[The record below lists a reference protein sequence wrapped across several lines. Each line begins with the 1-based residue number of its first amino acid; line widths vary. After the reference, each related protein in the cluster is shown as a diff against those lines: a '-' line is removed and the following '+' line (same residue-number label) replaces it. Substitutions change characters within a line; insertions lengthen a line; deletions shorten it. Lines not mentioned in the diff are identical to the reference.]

1 MGSVLLLLKL
11 EGKQRLSHVYSDEQ
25 REKLILFCFERILK
39 VLEGFKI
46 FVITP
51 DDISGDF
58 DIVRD
63 EWEDL
68 NKSIRKAREKI
79 GDDMLIL
86 PCDLPFV
93 EREDIDRLIGE
104 KVRIVPS
111 QNGGTNA
118 LFLPAEVDTETQFG
132 ENSFE
137 RHLETLKS
145 GRIEYEVYESDKF
158 RDVDTEEDILWALEH
173 RRDSEF
179 SKFVREELNGIE

>member
-1 MGSVLLLLKL
+1 MGSIVLLVKL
-11 EGKQRLSHVYSDEQ
+11 EGKQRLSQVYSDEQ
-25 REKLILFCFERILK
+25 RERLILFCFERILK

-51 DDISGDF
+51 DDILGNF
-58 DIVRD
+58 NVMRD
-63 EWEDL
+63 EWGDL
-68 NKSIRKAREKI
+68 NKSIRKRREKI
-79 GDDMLIL
+79 GDDILIL

-118 LFLPAEVDTETQFG
+118 LFLPVEVDIETQFG
-132 ENSFE
+132 ENSFKK
-137 RHLETLKS
+137 HLETLKS
-145 GRIEYEVYESDKF
+145 GKIEYDVYESDKF
-158 RDVDTEEDILWALEH
+158 RDVDTEEDILWALEY

-179 SKFVREELNGIE
+179 SKFVREELNGIG